1 MFNKSSRKF
10 ISMNRCIVQV
20 RRIELLFFYLHLLLI
35 SLRSSTAD
43 RINLSCV
50 ACVSRVFIKWPPFRP
65 PICMTL
71 LKKKRERERKRK
83 IQIDRIIRGHD
94 LPASQLLSAPIM
106 RFRHG
111 DVTGRRKK
119 RGARAEGQSGWVEG
133 QIKREEK
140 EISGETRKKKKEKKK
155 NQLRPF
161 NYARARARMFVYS
174 LSLSLRRISPLPSS
188 LQKEKGR
195 SIVVVVVSNRYSGIV
210 AVNRYPSIL
219 EIGQPAARENS
230 TA

>member
-1 MFNKSSRKF
+1 MASRF
-10 ISMNRCIVQV
+10 STRRRGIRVSNRGTRCIRPANYYFLSAPTSPPPPTTARNVLIRFV
-20 RRIELLFFYLHLLLI
+20 R
-35 SLRSSTAD
+35 SPSTAD

-71 LKKKRERERKRK
+71 LKRERKRK

-119 RGARAEGQSGWVEG
+119 GAPERKDKVGGWTNKTRG
-133 QIKREEK
+133 KRNK
-140 EISGETRKKKKEKKK
+140 RRNEKKK
-155 NQLRPF
+155 GES
-161 NYARARARMFVYS
+161 A
-174 LSLSLRRISPLPSS
+174 
-188 LQKEKGR
+188 
-195 SIVVVVVSNRYSGIV
+195 
-210 AVNRYPSIL
+210 
-219 EIGQPAARENS
+219 PAI
-230 TA
+230 

>member
-35 SLRSSTAD
+35 SLSSSTAD

-140 EISGETRKKKKEKKK
+140 EISGETRKKKKKKRRISSGH
-155 NQLRPF
+155 LIT
-161 NYARARARMFVYS
+161 RARARVCLCIPFLFLFAAS
-174 LSLSLRRISPLPSS
+174 LLFPPRCKRRRVDRSS
-188 LQKEKGR
+188 SSSFQ
-195 SIVVVVVSNRYSGIV
+195 IDI
-210 AVNRYPSIL
+210 
-219 EIGQPAARENS
+219 RE
-230 TA
+230 

>member
-94 LPASQLLSAPIM
+94 LPSSQLLSAPIM

-140 EISGETRKKKKEKKK
+140 EISGETRKKKKRKKGES
-155 NQLRPF
+155 
-161 NYARARARMFVYS
+161 A
-174 LSLSLRRISPLPSS
+174 
-188 LQKEKGR
+188 
-195 SIVVVVVSNRYSGIV
+195 
-210 AVNRYPSIL
+210 
-219 EIGQPAARENS
+219 PAI
-230 TA
+230 